1 MHFLYYIPRR
11 MFFQDG
17 ILTRRDLS
25 FHPSRGVCQ
34 VEEINRPVASPHKKR
49 PFQTIHPDWV
59 EGLWK
64 SDREYEGPR
73 QKGVNLNEAI
83 FRTGEKG
90 RFPSA
95 WPDMEGGHW

>member
-49 PFQTIHPDWV
+49 PFQTIHPD
-59 EGLWK
+59 
-64 SDREYEGPR
+64 
-73 QKGVNLNEAI
+73 
-83 FRTGEKG
+83 
-90 RFPSA
+90 
-95 WPDMEGGHW
+95 